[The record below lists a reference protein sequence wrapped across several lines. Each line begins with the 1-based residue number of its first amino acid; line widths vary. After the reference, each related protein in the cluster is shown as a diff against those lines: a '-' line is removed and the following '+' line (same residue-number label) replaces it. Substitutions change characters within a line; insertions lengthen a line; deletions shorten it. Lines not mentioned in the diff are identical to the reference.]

1 MNAQAPQEILRV
13 VTNASSAAPIAVEV
27 TRGGMVESFHRVIA
41 AVTDASGSLRHA
53 WGDADR
59 LVYGRS
65 AIKPI
70 QAIAFVESGAADAF
84 GLADRHIS
92 LACASHSGETMH
104 TETVD
109 AWLKQLGLGNDD
121 LECGN
126 QMPGHEPTAHAMI
139 RKGESPCRI
148 HNNCSGKH
156 CGFLSTAKHLG
167 EPTKGY
173 IRADHPV
180 QKRLIKLCEELGG
193 EDLSATPRG
202 IDGCG
207 IPVFGMSLK
216 AMAVAMARMADP
228 DELPAK
234 RREAILRIRKA
245 VAAEPLM
252 IAGTGRFGSLVLQQL
267 GERILLKTGAEGVY
281 TAAIPELGF
290 GIALKVDDG
299 HARASTV
306 ALGWILTQ
314 LGVLKP
320 ADQEALANQLTVPVT
335 NWEGYGCGVIRPA
348 PDLSL

>member
-1 MNAQAPQEILRV
+1 MTEEILRV
-13 VTNASSAAPIAVEV
+13 QTRTDSAAPIAVEV

-70 QAIAFVESGAADAF
+70 QAIALVESGAAEAF
-84 GLADRHIS
+84 GLTDRQVS

-104 TETVD
+104 TETVRD
-109 AWLKQLGLGNDD
+109 WLGQLGLGNDD

-139 RKGESPCRI
+139 RAGETPCRI

-156 CGFLSTAKHLG
+156 CGFLTTAKHLC

-173 IRADHPV
+173 IGADHPV
-180 QKRLIKLCEELGG
+180 QKRLMQLCQEMGG
-193 EDLSATPRG
+193 EDISGTPRG

-216 AMAVAMARMADP
+216 AMSVAMARMADP
-228 DELPAK
+228 AELPAK
-234 RREAILRIRKA
+234 RRDAILRIRRA

-252 IAGTGRFGSLVLQQL
+252 IAGTGRFGSVVLQQL

-281 TAAIPELGF
+281 TAALPELGL

-299 HARASTV
+299 HHRASTV
-306 ALGWILTQ
+306 ALGWILTK
-314 LGVLKP
+314 LGVLRK
-320 ADQEALANQLTVPVT
+320 ADQEMLASQLVAPIT
-335 NWEGYGCGVIRPA
+335 NWVGTGCGVIRPA

>member
-1 MNAQAPQEILRV
+1 MTEEILRV
-13 VTNASSAAPIAVEV
+13 QTNAAAGAGSAAPIAVEV

-53 WGDADR
+53 WGDAER

-65 AIKPI
+65 AIKPV

-84 GLADRHIS
+84 GLTDRHIS
-92 LACASHSGETMH
+92 LSCASHSGETMH

-109 AWLKQLGLGNDD
+109 AWLTQLGLGNDD

-156 CGFLSTAKHLG
+156 CGFLTTAKHLG

-173 IRADHPV
+173 SRADHPV
-180 QKRLIKLCEELGG
+180 QKRLIRLCEELGG

-216 AMAVAMARMADP
+216 AIAVAMARMADP
-228 DELPAK
+228 DELPAR

-281 TAAIPELGF
+281 TAALPELGL

-306 ALGWILTQ
+306 ALGWILAQ

-320 ADQEALANQLTVPVT
+320 ADRDALASQLTVPVT
-335 NWEGYGCGVIRPA
+335 NWEGMGCGTIRPA
-348 PDLSL
+348 PDLSF